1 MKMKIIKKV
10 IVLFLTLA
18 LVGCIKEVENKNE
31 INTVNKVEKNESKE
45 SETSFQNNENKVEK
59 IEEKPDI
66 KKEEETPKQEKK
78 SKNQGIIKLSDN
90 ENEIKIESSNAT
102 NGIATLYY
110 NENGVYLSI
119 LTTDV
124 PKGQKIYPD
133 EIGSEDIDVLDE
145 IENYS
150 SINKSNSPVGF
161 KVVRE
166 IYLVNIDNKNQGFVI
181 QLKLDGKLYAVF
193 CYYNNNARSFYS
205 ELLGDYSIWDDNAPS
220 IKNIEVKDNKL
231 IELDYGPDI
240 KSDYNVKKYNI
251 TKDKYGNVF
260 AQEI

>member
-1 MKMKIIKKV
+1 MKRKIKKLL
-10 IVLFLTLA
+10 IIMKKILILFLTSVLIA
-18 LVGCIKEVENKNE
+18 CVKEVENTND
-31 INTVNKVEKNESKE
+31 INTTSKVEKNETKI
-45 SETSFQNNENKVEK
+45 SFQNGENK
-59 IEEKPDI
+59 DI
-66 KKEEETPKQEKK
+66 KKDGDILKEEKMDKKQD
-78 SKNQGIIKLSDN
+78 IIKMSDD
-90 ENEIKIESSNAT
+90 ENKIKIEASNAT
-102 NGIATLYY
+102 DGIATLYY

-124 PKGQKIYPD
+124 PKGEKIYPD